1 MNRPP
6 EGTLDGTVVPENRN
20 TDLLDLVEP
29 DEELLFAAEREADTE
44 PARRRALVV
53 LVRDHVP
60 DGDDVDRVTTELL
73 IEAGFQV
80 DACVAV
86 KNKKNQ
92 IRKAIE
98 TAVVGGV
105 DLLLTVG
112 GTGVR
117 PRDKSPEATKT
128 VLDQELTGITQALRA
143 SARDAGLVDAMLSR
157 GVAGLSG
164 STVVVNLAGSR
175 EAVEDGLSTLP
186 PLVMHLIDQLN
197 THSVD
202 EY

>member
-1 MNRPP
+1 MNRP
-6 EGTLDGTVVPENRN
+6 LDETVVPENRN
-20 TDLLDLVEP
+20 ADLLDLVEP
-29 DEELLFAAEREADTE
+29 DDDLLLAVERETDAE
-44 PARRRALVV
+44 PARRRALLV
-53 LVRDHVP
+53 LVRDHAP
-60 DGDDVDRVTTELL
+60 DGDDIDRVATELL
-73 IEAGFQV
+73 VAAGFQV
-80 DACVAV
+80 DACVSV

-117 PRDKSPEATKT
+117 PRDKTPEATAV
-128 VLDQELTGITQALRA
+128 VLDQELPGITQALRA
-143 SARDAGLVDAMLSR
+143 SAREAGAIDAVVSR

-175 EAVEDGLSTLP
+175 EAIEDGLATLP
-186 PLVMHLIDQLN
+186 PLVMYLIDQLN